1 MTQTPSRIRH
11 VIGHGIAARSRG
23 FTIIELMVG
32 LTIGMLLVAGLSLL
46 FANSSRTGIEL
57 EKSIRQIENGRYAI
71 ESLHDDIALA
81 GYYGEVPGNFIS
93 YSSPSVCATALTDL
107 GWDKTVPSDPKVPMP
122 IMGLTAA
129 QTAPLSTSGCIDP
142 HLAGTAAF
150 AIHRLNTEAVAPA
163 SMTSS
168 SPHVQTSR
176 CNTDPVASPFIISKT
191 AADFTL
197 KNYACTDK
205 TGVRRFISRIYYI
218 SSCNDCSAGG
228 DAIPTLKMAELQG
241 DRMVSVPVAEGVEN
255 LVVEYGFDAGAG
267 DTATFRSA
275 LNADATAYDGNWA
288 NVVAVRVYLLTR
300 TTEKTQGFSDLGKTY
315 VMGQSASVP
324 GDNSGFKRRIYT
336 TTVRLTNVA
345 GPREVAT
352 SPSTPT
358 P

>member
-1 MTQTPSRIRH
+1 MTTTFRRKCGPLANHS
-11 VIGHGIAARSRG
+11 ASRSRG

-81 GYYGEVPGNFIS
+81 GFYGEVPGNFIT
-93 YSSPSVCATALTDL
+93 YSTPSVCATALADL

-122 IMGLTAA
+122 IMGLTATQA
-129 QTAPLSTSGCIDP
+129 AALPSTCIVN
-142 HLAGTAAF
+142 HLTGTAAF
-150 AIHRLNTEAVAPA
+150 AIHRLSTDAVAPA
-163 SMTSS
+163 SIAGS
-168 SPHVQTSR
+168 SPYVQTSR
-176 CNTDPVASPFIISKT
+176 CNTDPVSSPFILSKT

-197 KNYACTDK
+197 KNYACTAQNE
-205 TGVRRFISRIYYI
+205 VRQFVSRIYYV
-218 SSCNDCSAGG
+218 SSCNDCSTGG
-228 DAIPTLKMAELQG
+228 DTIPTLKMAELQG
-241 DRMVSVPVAEGVEN
+241 DQMVSVPVAEGVEN
-255 LVVEYGFDAGAG
+255 LVVEYGFDGGGGEA
-267 DTATFRSA
+267 ATFRSE
-275 LNADATAYDGNWA
+275 LNTDATAIDGTWA
-288 NVVAVRVYLLTR
+288 NVVAARVHLLTR

-315 VMGQSASVP
+315 VMGQAASVP
-324 GDNSGFKRRIYT
+324 GDNSGFKRRVYT